1 MMFKKSL
8 LAVATAATLLVS
20 QIGFVGSAS
29 ANDGA
34 AVAAG
39 AAGLVGGLILG
50 GALAESA
57 RPVPMDEPEVVVRR
71 RPRPVHVYEEPD
83 EIAPRQCWREE
94 WRDRW
99 GDIHTRRVCR

>member
-1 MMFKKSL
+1 MP
-8 LAVATAATLLVS
+8 LAVAAAATLFTAEIAPIAPA
-20 QIGFVGSAS
+20 Q

-50 GALAESA
+50 GALAESS
-57 RPVPMDEPEVVVRR
+57 RPEPIDEEVVVRR
-71 RPRPVHVYEEPD
+71 RPRPVRVYEEED
-83 EIAPRQCWREE
+83 DIRPRRCWREE

>member
-1 MMFKKSL
+1 MIAKKFII
-8 LAVATAATLLVS
+8 AVAAAATLFTA
-20 QIGFVGSAS
+20 QVGAIAPAR

-57 RPVPMDEPEVVVRR
+57 RPEPLDDEVVVRR
-71 RPRPVHVYEEPD
+71 RPRPARVYEEEDDVRP
-83 EIAPRQCWREE
+83 QNCWREE